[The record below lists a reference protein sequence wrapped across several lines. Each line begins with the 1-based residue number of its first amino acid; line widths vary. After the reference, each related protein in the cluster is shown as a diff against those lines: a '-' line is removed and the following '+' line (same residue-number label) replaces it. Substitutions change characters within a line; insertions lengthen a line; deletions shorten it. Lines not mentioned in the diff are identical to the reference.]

1 MVFDCGRMQQ
11 SVCNLVAFIPF
22 ILEQISCKRLLAE
35 TFPSPLRFRSLVK
48 CKFVSIVHTV
58 QLAGSQPF
66 LLRQAISDKF
76 NQ

>member
-35 TFPSPLRFRSLVK
+35 TFHVSPSIPKSGKMQVR
-48 CKFVSIVHTV
+48 
-58 QLAGSQPF
+58 
-66 LLRQAISDKF
+66 
-76 NQ
+76 